1 MHPVCVLPGGL
12 FVGTMSMLSGPVDN
26 IGSSLKQSL
35 GRLRPPYPYLLCRA
49 RGDDDPR
56 QGDHVDISGLS
67 AAEDTWWPGIQ
78 ASGAR
83 HTGTSVC
90 WGGGWLS
97 LRGAPGPP
105 GGGASDHVN

>member
-1 MHPVCVLPGGL
+1 MHPVCVLPGGS

-90 WGGGWLS
+90 WGGLAVS
-97 LRGAPGPP
+97 PRRPRARQ
-105 GGGASDHVN
+105 GGASDHVN